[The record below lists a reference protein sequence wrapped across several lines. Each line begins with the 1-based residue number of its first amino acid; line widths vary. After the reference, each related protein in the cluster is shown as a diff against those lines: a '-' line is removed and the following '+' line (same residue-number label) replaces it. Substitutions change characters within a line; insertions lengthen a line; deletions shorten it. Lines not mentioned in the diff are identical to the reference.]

1 MFSADN
7 VLINYI
13 RAPIVQMDPRTMGVN
28 AQAAKELGLTDGQVV
43 QATVE
48 VRDNRVSLII
58 KGFLIDA
65 PTFKIDALALKSNA
79 PTYKIDAPNWSTTN
93 LRNGDSVELK
103 ASQTT
108 TGWTLT
114 PNPSAAPNTNQGS
127 SMSNALTAASTVSNQ
142 SASANTNTNSSAPAL
157 SPGASALPSTANTT
171 QNAPGS
177 LQGNAAGNI
186 EGTVLANTQA
196 SSSKNN
202 ISSNTRNTQASTNA
216 PGVSTLNTSPTTQ
229 RGVNVSVAAGA
240 ESAAGIASTNASSVN
255 QPVGVTNPNAS
266 LGVGLNNNVIPNWST
281 RLNTLI
287 FEPAELSVVFELLMP
302 GTLSNL
308 LPQPQ
313 LQNWLQRWNANRLSM
328 ASLNPG
334 ALKNMVLAQSKSVE
348 RQIVG
353 SASFNHASG
362 LNASNNRINNNG
374 SEPLASPFEG
384 GAEPRLEEDPKTMLR
399 SLSALIDRMQPTPES
414 TKLSHQLKIA
424 INELESS
431 QVQTA
436 QHLMRGEL
444 AFHAVI
450 PFWDADPVDLYF
462 KRSKSNRDDDSE
474 HQLTVDIHSK
484 SRLLGEIWLNT
495 SIKQSTKIDLV
506 MWAVRPEV
514 AELART
520 NASELVY
527 ELGVS
532 GLTLNS
538 FQIFNAPKPT
548 EAQLPIPQAGSVLDT
563 RV

>member
-1 MFSADN
+1 
-7 VLINYI
+7 
-13 RAPIVQMDPRTMGVN
+13 
-28 AQAAKELGLTDGQVV
+28 
-43 QATVE
+43 
-48 VRDNRVSLII
+48 
-58 KGFLIDA
+58 
-65 PTFKIDALALKSNA
+65 
-79 PTYKIDAPNWSTTN
+79 
-93 LRNGDSVELK
+93 
-103 ASQTT
+103 
-108 TGWTLT
+108 
-114 PNPSAAPNTNQGS
+114 
-127 SMSNALTAASTVSNQ
+127 
-142 SASANTNTNSSAPAL
+142 
-157 SPGASALPSTANTT
+157 
-171 QNAPGS
+171 
-177 LQGNAAGNI
+177 
-186 EGTVLANTQA
+186 
-196 SSSKNN
+196 
-202 ISSNTRNTQASTNA
+202 
-216 PGVSTLNTSPTTQ
+216 
-229 RGVNVSVAAGA
+229 
-240 ESAAGIASTNASSVN
+240 
-255 QPVGVTNPNAS
+255 
-266 LGVGLNNNVIPNWST
+266 
-281 RLNTLI
+281 
-287 FEPAELSVVFELLMP
+287 
-302 GTLSNL
+302 
-308 LPQPQ
+308 
-313 LQNWLQRWNANRLSM
+313 M

-520 NASELVY
+520 NASELGY